1 MAGHQNTL
9 LQTIDQCDE
18 LYGLALKYPDHRL
31 TREARAPAEVTSEL
45 KSLLETLDLNEMNFS
60 ERAGTTTLT
69 MLCARSQSILDSEE
83 DLTKLR
89 AGLRNKRIEQYA
101 QGYLDNLLQDARI
114 IDK

>member
-1 MAGHQNTL
+1 
-9 LQTIDQCDE
+9 
-18 LYGLALKYPDHRL
+18 
-31 TREARAPAEVTSEL
+31 
-45 KSLLETLDLNEMNFS
+45 MNFS

-69 MLCARSQSILDSEE
+69 MLCFRKHSTIEE